1 MAVTLVRNFIMLLFL
16 LDFDSIIKSLTMFYL
31 HAEISNDIRVTVI
44 RVTFSF

>member
-16 LDFDSIIKSLTMFYL
+16 LDFDSIKWLTMFYL